1 MKNRSFHR
9 VLLAATALVAV
20 GTLANAQDRAKVGA
34 LRCDVSGGL
43 GFIITS
49 TREMECVFKSAN
61 GFTERYWGK
70 VQKFGLN
77 IGAATDGVLAWDVYA
92 PSSGPRRGA
101 LTGDYAGV
109 AASATAGPGVGANAL
124 VGGSDRSFTLQPLSL
139 QVQAGLEL
147 SAGVESLALR
157 PVE

>member
-1 MKNRSFHR
+1 MKIRSFRR
-9 VLLAATALVAV
+9 VLLAATALLAAS
-20 GTLANAQDRAKVGA
+20 TLANAQDRAKVGA

-49 TREMECVFKSAN
+49 TREMECIFTSAN

-70 VQKFGLN
+70 VQKFGLD
-77 IGAATDGVLAWDVYA
+77 IGATTDGVLGWDVYS
-92 PSSGPRRGA
+92 PTVGPRRGA
-101 LTGDYAGV
+101 LAGDYAGV

-124 VGGSDRSFTLQPLSL
+124 VGGSDRSFTLQPLSI